1 MAEQPPPSLAL
12 SVGSGAL
19 APALAAVVTNPAD
32 VAKTRLNMMLELQ
45 AGRVST
51 SVVECLRGI
60 HATEGV
66 AGLQRGLGFV
76 LVREASKNAFR
87 LGLFEPTVALLHP
100 DRKSKPST
108 MTRVTADFL
117 YYSLTNTAHETTLP
131 VIGAGAGYIAS
142 GSFSILTAG
151 LPVAIASF
159 SNARDY
165 LILSSEPKKRRDVE
179 HVELP
184 AFCRTCCGGG
194 KIGEEKH
201 DVESGDDD
209 DDTRDAANGG
219 TVGNQSH
226 ANEES
231 SLQQVV

>member
-1 MAEQPPPSLAL
+1 MSVRRLATPPRAKASHPCRHRRSLQIII
-12 SVGSGAL
+12 
-19 APALAAVVTNPAD
+19 VVNLF
-32 VAKTRLNMMLELQ
+32 V
-45 AGRVST
+45 
-51 SVVECLRGI
+51 I
-60 HATEGV
+60 
-66 AGLQRGLGFV
+66 GFV
-76 LVREASKNAFR
+76 RMWMRFTLPFDGSSASVAVLKFTWVIYSLLYVLPYGFFLLLDSLRCSSRAFR
-87 LGLFEPTVALLHP
+87 LAMVIFP
-100 DRKSKPST
+100 

-226 ANEES
+226 ANES